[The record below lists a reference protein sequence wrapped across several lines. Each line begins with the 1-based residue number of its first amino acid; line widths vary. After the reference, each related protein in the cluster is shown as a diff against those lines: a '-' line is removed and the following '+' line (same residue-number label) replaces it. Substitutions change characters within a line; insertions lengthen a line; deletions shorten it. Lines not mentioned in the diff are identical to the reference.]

1 MRNAWSK
8 KERWRWVD
16 AIPERNV
23 MKHYSSKIRSGFC
36 TIFFILRNESV
47 AVINIGIRYWYNKG
61 SALDNLGKHTYKTY
75 AIECYDQA
83 LELEI

>member
-1 MRNAWSK
+1 VYFRITRGIDPKYA
-8 KERWRWVD
+8 D
-16 AIPERNV
+16 A
-23 MKHYSSKIRSGFC
+23 
-36 TIFFILRNESV
+36 
-47 AVINIGIRYWYNKG
+47 WYNKG